1 LAKHLRGDDTVIDI
15 GANCGDTVAAM
26 LDQQP
31 SLGFLCVEPDD
42 CFYGYLKRNS
52 DNISSVYKKNNLYL
66 AKNLVGKSVKS
77 ASLVGSGGTK
87 RSVTNDMDS
96 NVGSDAFVSSTL
108 DELVAIHLSC
118 SSHVRLIK
126 SDVDGFD
133 YDVIDSAVDTI
144 KNFTPLIYF
153 ECLCYTVSQK
163 MGFENTIERL
173 SGLGYINWIVF
184 DNFGEVV
191 LRCSDYS
198 IVCQMIN
205 YIWRQNL
212 ERSTRTIY
220 YIDVLAY
227 VDGDSQL
234 VDEVVDGYLSL

>member
-1 LAKHLRGDDTVIDI
+1 
-15 GANCGDTVAAM
+15 
-26 LDQQP
+26 
-31 SLGFLCVEPDD
+31 
-42 CFYGYLKRNS
+42 
-52 DNISSVYKKNNLYL
+52 
-66 AKNLVGKSVKS
+66 
-77 ASLVGSGGTK
+77 
-87 RSVTNDMDS
+87 MDS

-133 YDVIDSAVDTI
+133 YDVIDSAADTI